1 MRVFR
6 ATLGVIG
13 ELLVTAGVVVLL
25 FVVWQVGYSS
35 LIEGRAQAG
44 VVAEL
49 EALGP
54 DGTSLPEL
62 PEGPLVGGVAPT
74 LDDGSIMAI
83 IRIPRFGT
91 DWARPVYEGI
101 TPGTLA
107 KGPGHYPRSS
117 MPGQIG
123 NMAIAGHRTT
133 HGHPFFDL
141 DALVEGDVVI
151 IETRQSYVVYR
162 MARSTVVRPSQ
173 SEVVAPV
180 PQKLGAK
187 PTEAWVTLTT
197 CHPKFSAAQR
207 LIVFAKLD
215 RVVPRSEGAPPEM
228 TTAPSA
234 LSLVGGA

>member
-1 MRVFR
+1 
-6 ATLGVIG
+6 
-13 ELLVTAGVVVLL
+13 
-25 FVVWQVGYSS
+25 
-35 LIEGRAQAG
+35 
-44 VVAEL
+44 
-49 EALGP
+49 
-54 DGTSLPEL
+54 
-62 PEGPLVGGVAPT
+62 
-74 LDDGSIMAI
+74 
-83 IRIPRFGT
+83 
-91 DWARPVYEGI
+91 
-101 TPGTLA
+101 
-107 KGPGHYPRSS
+107 
-117 MPGQIG
+117 
-123 NMAIAGHRTT
+123 MAIAGHRTT

-187 PTEAWVTLTT
+187 PTEAWLTLTT